1 VWERGSR
8 GKEEEQ
14 IQRTAA
20 KVDKEKVRARILE
33 VGVVPVVRASSAQEA
48 RMAADA
54 VCQGGIPIVE
64 ITMTVP
70 GAVEVIRELVKNAHG
85 DVLVGAGTVLNA
97 EAARRCL
104 DAGAQFLVSPGLNL
118 PMVELAK
125 KEGKLVMAGALTP
138 TEVMA
143 AWEAGADF
151 VKIFPCG
158 QVGGAKYIKAL
169 RGPFPQIPFVPT
181 GGVNLNTAGEFIEA
195 GAVALGVGGE
205 LVQAEALKSG
215 KPEVIVENAR
225 KFSAIVQGTRA
236 KMKSASVAA
245 RGSH

>member
-1 VWERGSR
+1 MDKQKARERIV
-8 GKEEEQ
+8 E
-14 IQRTAA
+14 I
-20 KVDKEKVRARILE
+20 
-33 VGVVPVVRASSAQEA
+33 GVVPVVRASSPREA

-54 VCQGGIPIVE
+54 VCEGGIPIVE

-70 GAVEVIRELVKNAHG
+70 GAVDVIRELAKSASTT
-85 DVLVGAGTVLNA
+85 VLVGAGTVLNA

-118 PMVELAK
+118 PMVELAR
-125 KEGKLVMAGALTP
+125 KEGKVVMAGALTP
-138 TEVMA
+138 TEIMA

-158 QVGGAKYIKAL
+158 QVGGAKYIKSL

-205 LVQAEALKSG
+205 LVQAEALKANR
-215 KPEVIVENAR
+215 PEIIVENAK
-225 KFSAIVQGTRA
+225 KF
-236 KMKSASVAA
+236 VAA
-245 RGSH
+245 VNLTREKIGSAKAVAKTSQ

>member
-1 VWERGSR
+1 M
-8 GKEEEQ
+8 
-14 IQRTAA
+14 
-20 KVDKEKVRARILE
+20 DKEKVRERILE
-33 VGVVPVVRASSAQEA
+33 IGIVPVVRAASAREA

-54 VCQGGIPIVE
+54 VCEGGIPIVE

-70 GAVEVIRELVKNAHG
+70 GAVDVIRELAKNFG
-85 DVLVGAGTVLNA
+85 SQVLVGAGTVLSV

-118 PMVELAK
+118 QTVELAK
-125 KEGKLVMAGALTP
+125 REGKLMMAGALTP

-169 RGPFPQIPFVPT
+169 KGPFPQVPFVPT
-181 GGVNLNTAGEFIEA
+181 GGVNLNSAAEFIEA

-205 LVQAEALKSG
+205 CVQAEALKTN
-215 KPEVIVENAR
+215 KPEIIVENAR
-225 KFSAIVQGTRA
+225 KFLAIVRQTRTQ
-236 KMKSASVAA
+236 MASSGIAA
-245 RGSH
+245 ESCR